1 MLTGAEILIE
11 VLRSEGVRHVFGNPG
26 STELALIDA
35 VERSNDI
42 RYVLGLHESC
52 VIPMADGY
60 AQATGRP
67 AFVNVH
73 TMSGLGNALGAL
85 TNAAANG
92 TPLVVTAGQQH
103 QGFLVSD
110 PLLSYDLVR
119 FSEPVC
125 KWAAE
130 VHHVDDLSTML
141 RRAFQDSMTAPTGP
155 VFLSL
160 PVSVMEARTDCAI
173 ASPSR
178 IERRTVPAELDALAD
193 ALAEIEIGKL
203 AIVLGQEIAH
213 SGAVGSARDLAH
225 MLGAPVFST
234 PLVPVGVFPPTDPMW
249 HGTLPHSAASIRKR
263 LAHFERIFFVG
274 GLPFIQSIYTRGSP
288 IPEGCTLVHLSPD
301 GHQLARAYPVT
312 LGVIGDPKASI
323 EALLLRLRGR
333 ISVKMAGSAVDAQR
347 QVRSTALALAEQDAL
362 KAYDRSP
369 MPAVAAIHCLLRS
382 APTDVIVVDEAVSS
396 SFHIRA
402 LHLWEQPGSIYS
414 GKQIIGWG
422 MPAAIGISLATSSA
436 KPVLCIASDGGATF
450 SLQALWTAAH
460 EDLPIVFAI
469 LVNREYGILRTMTRA
484 MRPDAQTEWK
494 DAFDLSQPPI
504 DYVMAAR
511 SMGIDGRRVEHTN
524 EIQQLV
530 SMAFAA
536 RKPFLI
542 EVPVARN

>member
-35 VERSNDI
+35 VERSGDI

-92 TPLVVTAGQQH
+92 SPLVVTAGQQH
-103 QGFLVSD
+103 QGFHVSD

-130 VHHVDDLSTML
+130 VQHVDDLGTLL

-160 PVSVMEARTDCAI
+160 PVSVMEASTDRAV
-173 ASPSR
+173 APVSR
-178 IERRTVPAELDALAD
+178 IERRTVPAELDALVD
-193 ALAEIEIGKL
+193 ALAEMEIGKL
-203 AIVLGQEIAH
+203 AIVLGQEVAH
-213 SGAVGSARDLAH
+213 SGAVASAQKLAH
-225 MLGAPVFST
+225 LLGAPVFGT
-234 PLVPVGVFPPTDPMW
+234 PLVPVGVFPPADPMW
-249 HGTLPHSAASIRKR
+249 HGTLPHSAAAIRKK

-274 GLPFIQSIYTRGSP
+274 GLPFIQSLYTKGSP
-288 IPEGCTLVHLSPD
+288 VPAGCSLVHLSPD

-312 LGVIGDPKASI
+312 LGAIGDPKASI
-323 EALLLRLRGR
+323 EALLPRLRERMSGR
-333 ISVKMAGSAVDAQR
+333 GAGSLVEVQR
-347 QVRSTALALAEQDAL
+347 QARSTALAIAEQDAL
-362 KAYDRSP
+362 KAYSPAP

-396 SFHIRA
+396 GFHIRA
-402 LHLWEQPGSIYS
+402 LHLWEQPGAMYS

-422 MPAAIGISLATSSA
+422 MPAAIGISLATSA
-436 KPVLCIASDGGATF
+436 ARPVLCIASDGGATF
-450 SLQALWTAAH
+450 SLQAFWTAAH
-460 EDLPIVFAI
+460 ENLPIVFVI

-511 SMGIDGRRVEHTN
+511 SMGIDGRRVEHTDD
-524 EIQQLV
+524 IPQV
-530 SMAFAA
+530 VTMAFEA
-536 RKPFLI
+536 RKPFVI